1 VIVGFWT
8 GLLIK
13 AALTAFVVVAASVL
27 AERAGPYVA
36 GVIAAF
42 PVSTGPA
49 YALLALEHDSGFI
62 AQSALDSFVG
72 NAAAAIFT
80 VAYVLLAE
88 RLRLVVRL
96 AACTLVWLVAAA
108 AIHSVQWT
116 AFGAAV
122 AVILVF
128 APCIAFARRVKL
140 GMPRPRRARRWYDLP
155 GRALLVGGVVGT
167 VVSVSHA
174 IGPSAT
180 GIATVFPINISSM
193 AIVVELRLGAT
204 MSAATVA
211 SAMRAMPGVTAA
223 YLVLHLTA
231 MPLGTWAGLAIWL
244 LVCMAWSGGLL
255 LASRRP
261 APVPGTAKP

>member
-1 VIVGFWT
+1 MIVGFWV

-27 AERAGPYVA
+27 AERVGPYVA

-49 YALLALEHDSGFI
+49 YALLALEHDPAFI
-62 AQSALDSFVG
+62 AQSALDSFIG

-80 VAYVLLAE
+80 VAYVLLAK
-88 RLRLVVRL
+88 RLGLVLRL
-96 AACTLVWLVAAA
+96 AGCTLVWLVAAA
-108 AIHSVQWT
+108 AIHSVHWT
-116 AFGAAV
+116 SFGAAV

-128 APCIAFARRVKL
+128 APCIAFARRVTL
-140 GMPRPRRARRWYDLP
+140 GTPRPRRARRWYDLP
-155 GRALLVGGVVGT
+155 GRALLVGAVVGT

-193 AIVVELRLGAT
+193 AIVVELRLGAA

-211 SAMRAMPGVTAA
+211 SAMRAMPGVTIA
-223 YLVLHLTA
+223 YLVLHLLA
-231 MPLGTWAGLAIWL
+231 EPLGTWPGLGVWL

-255 LASRRP
+255 FASRRP
-261 APVPGTAKP
+261 ARMAGASEP